1 MARITITF
9 LPWPCEQET
18 IQVRSLASSHVPAAH
33 HRIVAATSRRDQR
46 ECDCADR
53 CCRRITGSS
62 DRTDAHPCGEPSGDS
77 TYSINGQQQR
87 GLEAALGGS
96 VGLLRVRSV
105 DQERTPDGAHHEPR
119 LEALVTA
126 AEFSTLASQADQ
138 LTNDVDTLQAALA
151 GIGNTA
157 KAAKSDADAKQVAAV
172 WKQFLKNI
180 GTMLV
185 NVPGEGRTSSLMGK
199 YLDPPVGK
207 GLLYWA
213 NQMSIFK
220 DNNDNNELYSTAT
233 SALPLGAMLYYAGY
247 EVQAAQFEALYYR
260 SPAKYNGGGLPDTA
274 SCPAGSPATASPA
287 CQTLGAAA
295 KDLAVYPDLI
305 VPVLPDNTLLDL
317 ENNQMWIT
325 DIDGSQPNHDPVVPA
340 GGCPG
345 NAAACQNLFDR
356 DAGVDEGHGSLS
368 PFPENAYG
376 ALGANLT
383 RGWIVLKS
391 PIAGSENGL
400 GKPADGGDPAFHIAT
415 SDDLANLIPKNPTA
429 PTGTQ
434 SQTQPVSVRDWF
446 NQVAGVEY
454 DQTSAPDLWV
464 GDATAPTYPV
474 PIVNLTGWTPIPWNF
489 QAPLCA
495 YGGTNGMKNWA
506 SYLLVALTWE
516 DAPNPGDCPYVGVQ
530 QPTGDPNVLPY
541 DNDAPPQWQTNAPGV
556 AVGPSDL
563 SQAPWSN
570 DYDDT
575 VLRTN
580 FVTPQDALMCRTS
593 GTLATPSGGSDQGGT
608 AWQIAGLAV
617 DNGDGAS
624 FSGFPDDN
632 PPFVTGPFNWS
643 AADTDGLYFKGQ
655 VIDLTSKSF
664 PQTQF
669 SPKVHCGTSHGTMML
684 VRDAKANFYMNP
696 TKN

>member
-33 HRIVAATSRRDQR
+33 HRMVAATSRRDQR

-247 EVQAAQFEALYYR
+247 EVQAAQFEALY
-260 SPAKYNGGGLPDTA
+260 
-274 SCPAGSPATASPA
+274 
-287 CQTLGAAA
+287 
-295 KDLAVYPDLI
+295 
-305 VPVLPDNTLLDL
+305 
-317 ENNQMWIT
+317 
-325 DIDGSQPNHDPVVPA
+325 
-340 GGCPG
+340 
-345 NAAACQNLFDR
+345 
-356 DAGVDEGHGSLS
+356 
-368 PFPENAYG
+368 
-376 ALGANLT
+376 
-383 RGWIVLKS
+383 
-391 PIAGSENGL
+391 
-400 GKPADGGDPAFHIAT
+400 
-415 SDDLANLIPKNPTA
+415 
-429 PTGTQ
+429 
-434 SQTQPVSVRDWF
+434 
-446 NQVAGVEY
+446 
-454 DQTSAPDLWV
+454 
-464 GDATAPTYPV
+464 
-474 PIVNLTGWTPIPWNF
+474 WTPRSKPIPS
-489 QAPLCA
+489 
-495 YGGTNGMKNWA
+495 T
-506 SYLLVALTWE
+506 
-516 DAPNPGDCPYVGVQ
+516 
-530 QPTGDPNVLPY
+530 
-541 DNDAPPQWQTNAPGV
+541 
-556 AVGPSDL
+556 
-563 SQAPWSN
+563 
-570 DYDDT
+570 
-575 VLRTN
+575 
-580 FVTPQDALMCRTS
+580 
-593 GTLATPSGGSDQGGT
+593 
-608 AWQIAGLAV
+608 
-617 DNGDGAS
+617 
-624 FSGFPDDN
+624 
-632 PPFVTGPFNWS
+632 
-643 AADTDGLYFKGQ
+643 
-655 VIDLTSKSF
+655 
-664 PQTQF
+664 
-669 SPKVHCGTSHGTMML
+669 
-684 VRDAKANFYMNP
+684 
-696 TKN
+696 